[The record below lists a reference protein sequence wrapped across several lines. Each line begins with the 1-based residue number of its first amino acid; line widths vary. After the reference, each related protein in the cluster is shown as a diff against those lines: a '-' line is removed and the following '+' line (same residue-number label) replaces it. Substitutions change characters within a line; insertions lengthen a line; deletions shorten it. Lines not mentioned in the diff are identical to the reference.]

1 MIVFLR
7 TTMDDLELPV
17 AIADSTRE
25 LAEQLH
31 LSYGSVASSVSRGV
45 RGWYKVEID
54 EGEE

>member
-1 MIVFLR
+1 
-7 TTMDDLELPV
+7 MDDLELPV

-31 LSYGSVASSVSRGV
+31 LSHGSVASSVSRGI